1 MLRLAPCLV
10 ALLVVSPAAAQSVSP
25 FAAALNQF
33 AIALIG
39 SYGDEGAQ
47 VARALDA
54 MAHALPDWDHER
66 AALEQRAH
74 AAPADRQA
82 HVDLARAFV
91 QRGRTDEAIRE
102 LDAAVRVNPPALE
115 PSLLLGVARL
125 NAGHAADAAA
135 AFRDAWRRDRTS
147 PVAAYWFLRT
157 DADAP
162 HDDIAAAIDVLSEVV
177 HTALTHKRTDAALPF
192 ATFPAPPADV
202 GDAPLL
208 LPAAYAKGY
217 AQLLA
222 GDPAA
227 AVAAFRDA
235 ARTDP
240 LTSDPALGSPA
251 MTAGTAAL
259 RQGRIAVAREH
270 FRAAIAQSP
279 QSSEAH
285 RLLALASLFDFDPEA
300 SIAELQAAIRVRP
313 DDERSIVLLSRVMT
327 QQGDLANAATM
338 LGAALTALPESSLV
352 RLWLGSVMAS
362 SNRDDEAARLMT
374 EVAMRHPLAG
384 EARLWATIGTLRQNA
399 GDVDAAADA
408 FERSIALNPNVTET
422 HVRAARVLLD
432 QDKRD
437 RAFAEYVA
445 ALLVDPA
452 EPNALM
458 GIGRLRV
465 DAGRYADAL
474 PVLQRLVA
482 LQPAFNEAHY
492 ALGTALTRV
501 GRTDEG
507 TRELAEFTRAQAQAT
522 ERRRRTLAV
531 DVLKQEALV
540 RTSEGDF
547 DRAEAVW
554 KEILALEPNVAAD
567 HAELAAVLLRAN
579 RLDGAAAAY
588 EKAAA
593 LGAGPDVYRQL
604 AAVYARL
611 GRQAESAAA
620 RQKFEQALA
629 LPANG
634 AAR

>member
-1 MLRLAPCLV
+1 
-10 ALLVVSPAAAQSVSP
+10 
-25 FAAALNQF
+25 
-33 AIALIG
+33 
-39 SYGDEGAQ
+39 
-47 VARALDA
+47 
-54 MAHALPDWDHER
+54 
-66 AALEQRAH
+66 
-74 AAPADRQA
+74 
-82 HVDLARAFV
+82 
-91 QRGRTDEAIRE
+91 
-102 LDAAVRVNPPALE
+102 
-115 PSLLLGVARL
+115 
-125 NAGHAADAAA
+125 
-135 AFRDAWRRDRTS
+135 
-147 PVAAYWFLRT
+147 
-157 DADAP
+157 
-162 HDDIAAAIDVLSEVV
+162 
-177 HTALTHKRTDAALPF
+177 
-192 ATFPAPPADV
+192 
-202 GDAPLL
+202 
-208 LPAAYAKGY
+208 
-217 AQLLA
+217 
-222 GDPAA
+222 
-227 AVAAFRDA
+227 
-235 ARTDP
+235 
-240 LTSDPALGSPA
+240 
-251 MTAGTAAL
+251 
-259 RQGRIAVAREH
+259 
-270 FRAAIAQSP
+270 
-279 QSSEAH
+279 
-285 RLLALASLFDFDPEA
+285 
-300 SIAELQAAIRVRP
+300 
-313 DDERSIVLLSRVMT
+313 
-327 QQGDLANAATM
+327 
-338 LGAALTALPESSLV
+338 
-352 RLWLGSVMAS
+352 
-362 SNRDDEAARLMT
+362 
-374 EVAMRHPLAG
+374 
-384 EARLWATIGTLRQNA
+384 
-399 GDVDAAADA
+399 
-408 FERSIALNPNVTET
+408 
-422 HVRAARVLLD
+422 
-432 QDKRD
+432 
-437 RAFAEYVA
+437 
-445 ALLVDPA
+445 
-452 EPNALM
+452 M